1 MDELCI
7 PLTVVG
13 GYLGAGKTT
22 LLNHLLRNAAGRRYA
37 VLVNDFGSL
46 NIDASLVEAEDGALL
61 RLENGCV
68 CCTIAGG
75 MATALHE
82 VAQLDPRPDHVIVE
96 ASGVSDPGR
105 VAWYG
110 HVAPF
115 TPEGVVVVADAETVR
130 ERCRDPFVGDAV
142 TRQLRA
148 ADLLVLNKIDLVGP
162 VDLEETR
169 AWLGQAAPGAAVLP
183 TRHGEVPSAV
193 LLGLPSRTVRMPEGT
208 HPDYASWSFSS
219 ATPMCETALRERLA
233 LWPDEV
239 LRAKGVVQVAEDPG
253 RRYLFHRTGRRW
265 SLVPDRD
272 WGAAPPRT
280 DIVLIGLAG
289 HLEGLPLLRD
299 LEDARAGTHA

>member
-1 MDELCI
+1 MSDLCI

-22 LLNHLLRNAAGRRYA
+22 LLNHLLRTAAGRRYA
-37 VLVNDFGSL
+37 VLVNDFGNL
-46 NIDASLVEAEDGALL
+46 NIDAALIQAEDGALM

-75 MATALHE
+75 LATALHA
-82 VAQLDPRPDHVIVE
+82 VAQLEPRPDHVIVE
-96 ASGVSDPGR
+96 ASGVSDPAR

-115 TPEGVVVVADAETVR
+115 TPEGVVVVADAETIR
-130 ERCRDPFVGDAV
+130 ERCRDAFVGDAV

-162 VDLEETR
+162 AELEGVV
-169 AWLGQAAPGAAVLP
+169 AWLERAAPGAAVLP
-183 TRHGEVPSAV
+183 TRHGEIPGAV
-193 LLGLPSRTVRMPEGT
+193 LLGLPARTVRMPEGV
-208 HPDYASWSFSS
+208 HPDYSSWSFSS
-219 ATPMCETALRERLA
+219 ETPLSEAALRDRLA
-233 LWPDEV
+233 LWPDAV
-239 LRAKGVVQVAEDPG
+239 LRAKGVVRLAEDPG

-265 SLVPDRD
+265 SLVPDRE
-272 WGAAPPRT
+272 WGADPPRT
-280 DIVLIGLAG
+280 DIVMIGLSG
-289 HLEGLPLLRD
+289 HLEGLPLVRD

>member
-1 MDELCI
+1 MSDSSI

-46 NIDASLVEAEDGALL
+46 NIDAALIQAEDGALL

-115 TPEGVVVVADAETVR
+115 TPEGVVVVADAETIR
-130 ERCRDPFVGDAV
+130 ERCGDAFVGDAV
-142 TRQLRA
+142 KRQLRA
-148 ADLLVLNKIDLVGP
+148 ADLLVLNKIDLVEP
-162 VDLEETR
+162 SRLEETR

-183 TRHGEVPSAV
+183 ARHGGISPTV
-193 LLGLPSRTVRMPEGT
+193 LLGLPSRSVRMPEEA

-219 ATPMCETALRERLA
+219 ETPLREPALRERVA
-233 LWPDEV
+233 LWPDAV
-239 LRAKGVVQVAEDPG
+239 LRAKGIVRLAEDPG

-265 SLVPDRD
+265 TLVPDRD
-272 WGAAPPRT
+272 WGADPPRT

-299 LEDARAGTHA
+299 LEDARAGTQS